1 MSYQIP
7 ETHILTTFPTE
18 GLPSPRITT
27 TLHDFPVGYGHNLR
41 PLATQLNRWFCC
53 RCAQS
58 GYADPVG
65 MIHDDL
71 ASPPHLSSPH
81 PFSSPPPSS
90 TENCFRPS
98 CGHAKCPNCLL
109 GPTHDL
115 RNAVRTVGGLHTS
128 PVFIDPTYWE
138 CPCGEWSRNPFD
150 TTCAHGLTAC
160 GNPAGCP
167 FRPQLQLHLH
177 VLRPH
182 MSSSPDPSS
191 LAHGHSQAGILRP
204 ESVVMNRFRQRLGTA
219 DQRVVLAGGPWYW
232 QRLALGEPGCM
243 LIWEFRRRELGL
255 GGEAAVWREGEGC
268 PGYGWRRGPGVV
280 MPLVVAGGGREEE
293 EREPEYEAEY
303 LRGVRM
309 VVVVEDEEKEEEEEG
324 GGVGGGGVG
333 GRGVGVGV
341 GGLEGMVASG

>member
-1 MSYQIP
+1 MSSHLP
-7 ETHILTTFPTE
+7 ETRILTTFPTE
-18 GLPSPRITT
+18 GLPSPRIAT
-27 TLHDFPVGYGHNLR
+27 TLHDFPVGYGHNPR

-65 MIHDDL
+65 MIHGD
-71 ASPPHLSSPH
+71 LSSP
-81 PFSSPPPSS
+81 PRFSSPPSSPPPPS
-90 TENCFRPS
+90 TDTCFRPS

-109 GPTHDL
+109 GPTHNF
-115 RNAVRTVGGLHTS
+115 RSAVRTVGGLHTS
-128 PVFIDPTYWE
+128 PVFIDPAYWE

-150 TTCAHGLTAC
+150 TTCAQALTAC

-177 VLRPH
+177 VLRLNI
-182 MSSSPDPSS
+182 PSS
-191 LAHGHSQAGILRP
+191 GPPGPGPGRCGGGGVLRS

-232 QRLALGEPGCM
+232 QRRALGEAGCV
-243 LIWEFRRRELGL
+243 LIREFRRRELGG
-255 GGEAAVWREGEGC
+255 GGEAAVWRDGEGC

-280 MPLVVAGGGREEE
+280 MPLVVGAAGEED
-293 EREPEYEAEY
+293 EREVEYEAEY

-309 VVVVEDEEKEEEEEG
+309 VPG
-324 GGVGGGGVG
+324 GGRGGVG
-333 GRGVGVGV
+333 
-341 GGLEGMVASG
+341 A